1 MTPPAPPGASCLLP
15 VFEYRPLRKPCP
27 GAGRSQPTQA
37 LRCPRFSLF
46 IATPKEAP
54 SQGGGS
60 WQPGREMSGCGPS
73 RLGCSPTRAKGSSE
87 KVAIGPIGRHTTL
100 GIPPLKPSLSA
111 PWDLPRAAGGARGS
125 RRQRSLGPTL
135 CPSGLTWPRG
145 WACHTVSRTGNRVP
159 EAAWLG
165 VGGQAQSLS
174 LEHCSIAQ
182 PAWLLGAGMD
192 LPGDPSLL
200 SCGKAPSSQWKGF
213 RVASAGGLK
222 FSKTVRIVLFPSL
235 S

>member
-1 MTPPAPPGASCLLP
+1 MGPSQSCRWRTRKQEAEELRTNTL
-15 VFEYRPLRKPCP
+15 PLR
-27 GAGRSQPTQA
+27 SH
-37 LRCPRFSLF
+37 
-46 IATPKEAP
+46 
-54 SQGGGS
+54 
-60 WQPGREMSGCGPS
+60 M
-73 RLGCSPTRAKGSSE
+73 AKG
-87 KVAIGPIGRHTTL
+87 L
-100 GIPPLKPSLSA
+100 G
-111 PWDLPRAAGGARGS
+111 LPHRE
-125 RRQRSLGPTL
+125 P
-135 CPSGLTWPRG
+135 
-145 WACHTVSRTGNRVP
+145 VSRTGNRVP